1 MSTRRALATSLL
13 LLIGSAAC
21 GDSTPPPKA
30 PPPQVSASVPPPSPL
45 SEDEKPLPLDK
56 RITHGK
62 LENGLT
68 YYILPHQKPEK
79 RAQIWLAVNAGSVL
93 EDDDQRGLAH
103 FVEHMAFNGTKR
115 FPKGAIVDFV
125 EKSGIRFGADLNAY
139 TSFDE
144 TVYTLQV
151 PTDKPELVAK
161 GFQVLRDWAGDVT
174 FEPDEVEKERG
185 VVLEE
190 WRLGR
195 GAGMRL
201 FDKTSPVVFFGSKY
215 AERLPIGKPDIIKK
229 APRDTLVRFYKD
241 WYRPDLMAVI
251 AVGDFQAADI
261 EAKIKADFK
270 DLPAAKTPKPRP
282 AATMPMHDKTL
293 VTIETD
299 PEQTSTS
306 VSLVT
311 KMPHR
316 PEKSARDYRR
326 EVAERLFNMMLNA
339 RFDEIRRQPNA
350 PFLSAFS
357 STGSLLRPADSF
369 TQGATVKEDGV
380 QAGFEALLEEVLR
393 VERHG
398 FTTGELE
405 RAKKQLLRSY
415 EQTVKEYEKR
425 DSRGFA
431 QELVRNFLVEELAPG
446 PEVELAMVEKFL
458 PTYSIAELNEVGKKL
473 GGGSRVIRVTGP
485 STMAKPTAEAML
497 ASNKT
502 VEARK
507 ITPYE
512 DAGAGM
518 AIMEKIPQPVPVA
531 KTKAAE
537 GALGITEW
545 TLKNGIKVVVK
556 PTTFSNDEVRIVG
569 FSPGG
574 TSLVKDA
581 DYDTAR
587 FADTVVGLGGV
598 GNLDATKLRKAL
610 AGKFAQ
616 VSTNISELT
625 ENVSANGSPQDLETI
640 FQLVHLSFTAPRKD
654 EAAFQAWKTRE
665 LESVKNRR
673 LSPETTFA
681 EDFTVFETNNHLR
694 RRPTTVEMVNKVNLD
709 KAMEI
714 YKDRFG
720 DAGDF
725 TFVVVGNVN
734 LDSLKPLVETY
745 LGSLPSKGRKET
757 WKDVNVT
764 WPAGTPKKEVVK
776 GSEPK
781 SSVVIAFH
789 GVEKWS
795 RDTENDMRMLGEVL
809 GMRYREVLREDMSG
823 VYGVSAFGNIT
834 RRPHPEYQ
842 FNVRFGCAPEN
853 VDKLQK
859 AVFDEAKAIAE
870 KGIGEDYISKVKE
883 LRKRAYETNLKD
895 NGFWVRELER
905 AYTFN
910 DDPKWILDAQAMTDK
925 ITSDRVKEAAKKYI
939 NTKSYVVGVLKP
951 EGAAAPAK

>member
-1 MSTRRALATSLL
+1 MSKTWVLGASLL
-13 LLIGSAAC
+13 FLMAASAC
-21 GDSTPPPKA
+21 GDATPPPSTPSSKA
-30 PPPQVSASVPPPSPL
+30 SATASTPIAE
-45 SEDEKPLPLDK
+45 EDKPVPLDP
-56 RITHGK
+56 RIKHGK

-68 YYILPHQKPEK
+68 YYVLPHQKPEK
-79 RAQIWLAVNAGSVL
+79 RAQIWLAVNTGSVL

-103 FVEHMAFNGTKR
+103 LTEHMAFNGTKR

-151 PTDKPELVAK
+151 PTDKPELVEK
-161 GFQVLRDWAGDVT
+161 GFQVLRDWAGDVS

-201 FDKTSPVVFFGSKY
+201 FDKTAPVIFFGSKY
-215 AERLPIGKPDIIKK
+215 AERLPIGKPEIIKT
-229 APRDTLVRFYKD
+229 ASRDTLVRFYKD

-261 EAKIKADFK
+261 EARIKSEFK
-270 DLPAAKTPKPRP
+270 DLPAAKNPRP
-282 AATMPMHDKTL
+282 RTTVPMPAHDKTL

-299 PEQTSTS
+299 PEQPATS

-326 EVAERLFNMMLNA
+326 TVEERLFNMMLNA
-339 RFDEIRRQPNA
+339 RFDELRRQPNA

-357 STGSLLRPADSF
+357 SASSMVRPADSF
-369 TQGATVKEDGV
+369 TQVATVKDDGV

-398 FTTGELE
+398 FTAGELD
-405 RAKKQLLRSY
+405 RAKAEVLRSY
-415 EQTVKEYEKR
+415 RQTVKEYDKR
-425 DSRGFA
+425 DSRNFA

-446 PEVELAMVEKFL
+446 PEAELAMVEKFL

-473 GGGSRVIRVTGP
+473 AGGSRVIRVTGP
-485 STMAKPTAEAML
+485 SNMVKPTAEAML

-502 VEARK
+502 VAARN
-507 ITPYE
+507 ITPY
-512 DAGAGM
+512 DDGSAGV
-518 AIMEKIPQPVPVA
+518 AIMEKIPQPVPVT
-531 KTKAAE
+531 KTKTVE
-537 GALGITEW
+537 GVDLTEW
-545 TLKNGIKVVVK
+545 TLKNGVRVVVK
-556 PTTFSNDEVRIVG
+556 PTNFANDEVKIVG

-598 GNLDATKLRKAL
+598 GQLDATKLRKAL

-616 VSTNISELT
+616 VSTKISELSESVT
-625 ENVSANGSPQDLETI
+625 ANGSPQDLETI

-665 LESVKNRR
+665 LENAKNRR
-673 LSPETTFA
+673 LSPGIVFA
-681 EDFTVFETNNHLR
+681 DDFTAFETNNHLR
-694 RRPTTVEMVNKVNLD
+694 RRPVTVEAVNKVNLD
-709 KAMEI
+709 RAMEI

-725 TFVVVGNVN
+725 TFVVVGNVK
-734 LDSLKPLVETY
+734 LDALKPLVETY

-757 WKDVNVT
+757 WKDVKVT
-764 WPAGTPKKEVVK
+764 WPEGTPTKTVVK

-781 SSVVIAFH
+781 SSVIMAFH
-789 GVEKWS
+789 GAEKWS
-795 RDTENDMRMLGEVL
+795 RDTENDMRMLGEIL
-809 GMRYREVLREDMSG
+809 GIRLREVLREDMSG
-823 VYGVSAFGNIT
+823 VYGVSARGDIA
-834 RRPHPEYQ
+834 RRPRPEYR
-842 FNVRFGCAPEN
+842 FNVSFGCAPEN
-853 VDKLQK
+853 VDKLEK
-859 AVFDEAKAIAE
+859 AVFTEAKALE
-870 KGIGEDYISKVKE
+870 DKGIGDDYVAKVKA

-895 NGFWVRELER
+895 NGWWVRELER
-905 AYTFN
+905 TYTYN
-910 DDPKWILDAQAMTDK
+910 DDPKLILDAQAMTDK
-925 ITSDRVKEAAKKYI
+925 ISSDRVKAAAKKYLS
-939 NTKSYVVGVLKP
+939 NKSYVIGVLKP
-951 EGAAAPAK
+951 ESSAASK

>member
-1 MSTRRALATSLL
+1 M
-13 LLIGSAAC
+13 GC
-21 GDSTPPPKA
+21 GDATPPPATPSPKVA
-30 PPPQVSASVPPPSPL
+30 ASVTPSAPV
-45 SEDEKPLPLDK
+45 SEEDKPLALDK
-56 RITHGK
+56 RITYGK
-62 LENGLT
+62 LESGLT

-79 RAQIWLAVNAGSVL
+79 RAQIWLAVNAGAVL
-93 EDDDQRGLAH
+93 EDEDQRGLAH
-103 FVEHMAFNGTKR
+103 FTEHMAFNGTKR

-139 TSFDE
+139 TAFDE

-151 PTDKPELVAK
+151 PTDKADLVAK
-161 GFQVLRDWAGDVT
+161 GFQVLRDWAADVT
-174 FEPDEVEKERG
+174 FEPEEVEKERG

-201 FDKTSPVVFFGSKY
+201 FDKTAPVVFHGSRY
-215 AERLPIGKPDIIKK
+215 AERLPIGKPEIIKK
-229 APRDTLVRFYKD
+229 APRDALVRFYKD

-261 EAKIKADFK
+261 EAKIKAEFK
-270 DLPAAKTPKPRP
+270 DLPAAKTPRPRAV
-282 AATMPMHDKTL
+282 AAMPVHDKTL

-339 RFDEIRRQPNA
+339 RFDELRRQPNA

-357 STGSLLRPADSF
+357 NTGALVRAADSF
-369 TQGATVKEDGV
+369 TQGATVKDDGV
-380 QAGFEALLEEVLR
+380 QEGFAALLEEVLR

-405 RAKKQLLRSY
+405 RAKAQLLRSY
-415 EQTVKEYEKR
+415 QQTVKEYEKR

-431 QELVRNFLVEELAPG
+431 QELVRHFLVEELAPG
-446 PEVELAMVEKFL
+446 PEAELALVEKYL
-458 PTYSIAELNEVGKKL
+458 PTYSLTELNEVGKKL
-473 GGGSRVIRVTGP
+473 AGGSRVIRVTGP
-485 STMAKPTAEAML
+485 ASMAKPTAEAML
-497 ASNKT
+497 KT
-502 VEARK
+502 HETVAARN

-518 AIMEKIPQPVPVA
+518 AIMEKVPQAVPVA
-531 KTKAAE
+531 KTKTLPE
-537 GALGITEW
+537 LGVTEW
-545 TLKNGIKVVVK
+545 TLKNGARVVVK
-556 PTTFSNDEVRIVG
+556 PTTFANDEVRISG

-598 GNLDATKLRKAL
+598 GQLDATKLRKAL

-616 VSTNISELT
+616 VSTNITELT

-640 FQLVHLSFTAPRKD
+640 FQLVHLAFTAPRKD

-681 EDFTVFETNNHLR
+681 EEYAVFSTSNHLR
-694 RRPTTVEMVNKVNLD
+694 RRPTTVEMVNRVNLD
-709 KAMEI
+709 RAMEI

-734 LDSLKPLVETY
+734 LESLKPLVETY
-745 LGSLPSKGRKET
+745 LGSLPSKGRKES
-757 WKDVNVT
+757 WKDVKVT
-764 WPAGTPKKEVVK
+764 WPEGTPKKEVLK
-776 GSEPK
+776 GTEPK
-781 SSVVIAFH
+781 SSVVLSFH
-789 GVEKWS
+789 GAEKWT
-795 RDTENDMRMLGEVL
+795 RDTDNEMRMLGEVL
-809 GMRYREVLREDMSG
+809 GMRLREVLREDMSG
-823 VYGVSAFGNIT
+823 VYGVSASGSIA
-834 RRPHPEYQ
+834 RRPHPEYS
-842 FNVRFGCAPEN
+842 FGVRFGCAPEN

-859 AVFDEAKAIAE
+859 AVFDEAKSLQE
-870 KGIGEDYISKVKE
+870 KGIGDEYIAKVKE
-883 LRKRAYETNLKD
+883 LRRRAYETNLKD

-905 AYTFN
+905 AYTFD
-910 DDPKWILDAQAMTDK
+910 DDPKWILDAQAMNDK
-925 ITSDRVKEAAKKYI
+925 VSSDRVKAAAKKYL
-939 NTKSYVVGVLKP
+939 NSKSYLTAVLKP
-951 EGAAAPAK
+951 EGSSR

>member
-1 MSTRRALATSLL
+1 MA
-13 LLIGSAAC
+13 
-21 GDSTPPPKA
+21 D
-30 PPPQVSASVPPPSPL
+30 
-45 SEDEKPLPLDK
+45 EDKPLPLDK

-62 LENGLT
+62 LPSGLT

-79 RAQIWLAVNAGSVL
+79 RAQIWLAVNAGSAL

-103 FVEHMAFNGTKR
+103 FCEHMAFNGTKR

-151 PTDKPELVAK
+151 PTDKPELVNK
-161 GFQVLRDWAGDVT
+161 GFEILRDWSSDVT
-174 FEPDEVEKERG
+174 YEPEEVEKERG

-195 GAGMRL
+195 GAGRRL

-215 AERLPIGKPDIIKK
+215 ADRLPIGKPEIIKK

-261 EAKIKADFK
+261 EAKIKSEFGS
-270 DLPAAKTPKPRP
+270 LPAPAATKKPRP
-282 AATMPMHDKTL
+282 AIAMPMHDKTL

-299 PEQTSTS
+299 PEQTTTS
-306 VSLVT
+306 VSLIT

-326 EVAERLFNMMLNA
+326 EGAERLFNMMLNA
-339 RFDEIRRQPNA
+339 RFDELRRQPNA

-357 STGSLLRPADSF
+357 STGSLLRPADAF

-380 QAGFEALLEEVLR
+380 QEGYAAVLEEVLR

-405 RAKKQLLRSY
+405 RAKAQMLRSY
-415 EQTVKEYEKR
+415 QQTVKEYDKR

-431 QELVRNFLVEELAPG
+431 EELVRNFLVEELAPG
-446 PEVELAMVEKFL
+446 PEAELAMMEKFL
-458 PTYSIAELNEVGKKL
+458 PTYSLAELNEVGKKL
-473 GGGSRVIRVTGP
+473 AGGSRVIRVTGP
-485 STMAKPTAEAML
+485 ATMPKPTPEAML
-497 ASNKT
+497 ATNKT
-502 VEARK
+502 VEART
-507 ITPYE
+507 IAPYD

-518 AIMEKIPQPVPVA
+518 AIMDKAPAPGQIT
-531 KTKAAE
+531 KTKKIDDI
-537 GALGITEW
+537 GVTEL
-545 TLKNGIKVVVK
+545 TLKNGVKVAIK
-556 PTTFSNDEVRIVG
+556 PTTFANDEVRIAG
-569 FSPGG
+569 FSNGG

-587 FADTVVGLGGV
+587 FADNVVSLGGL
-598 GNLDATKLRKAL
+598 GNLDQTKLRKAL
-610 AGKFAQ
+610 AGKFA
-616 VSTNISELT
+616 VVNSSINELT
-625 ENVSANGSPQDLETI
+625 EGVNANGSPQDLETI
-640 FQLVHLSFTAPRKD
+640 FQLIYLTFTAPRKD
-654 EAAFQAWKTRE
+654 EQAFQAWKTRE
-665 LESVKNRR
+665 LEVVKNRR

-681 EDFTVFETNNHLR
+681 EDMTVFETNNHLR
-694 RRPTTVEMVNKVNLD
+694 RRPTTVEMINKVNLD

-725 TFVVVGNVN
+725 TFVIVGNV
-734 LDSLKPLVETY
+734 DVERLKPLVETY
-745 LGSLPSKGRKET
+745 LGSLPSKGRKEN
-757 WKDVNVT
+757 WKDIKVT
-764 WPAGTPKKEVVK
+764 WPDGAQNKTVVK

-781 SSVVIAFH
+781 SSVVMAFH
-789 GVEKWS
+789 GTEKWT
-795 RDTENDMRMLGEVL
+795 RDNDNEMKMLGEVL
-809 GMRYREVLREDMSG
+809 GMRLREVLREDMSG
-823 VYGVSAFGNIT
+823 VYGVGAFGSIA
-834 RRPHPEYQ
+834 RRPRPDYS

-853 VDKLQK
+853 VDKLEK
-859 AVFDEAKAIAE
+859 AVFDEAKALQE
-870 KGIGEDYISKVKE
+870 KGIGDDYINKVKA
-883 LRKRAYETNLKD
+883 LRTRQYETQQKENSWWL
-895 NGFWVRELER
+895 REIER
-905 AYTFN
+905 VYTYG
-910 DDPKWILDAQAMTDK
+910 DDPKTILDHQTMTDK
-925 ITSDRVKEAAKKYI
+925 VSSANVKDAAKKYL
-939 NTKSYVVGVLKP
+939 NTKSIVIGVLKP
-951 EGAAAPAK
+951 ENAPASAPAK